1 MRQELLA
8 ARGPVTCAYCPS
20 AIADGTRA
28 WWDGEEGEWI
38 CTRCVPTDEA
48 AAHSIGY
55 ATSYARE
62 GNRQKIAAASF
73 LR

>member
-1 MRQELLA
+1 M
-8 ARGPVTCAYCPS
+8 
-20 AIADGTRA
+20 RA
-28 WWDGEEGEWI
+28 WWDPEERDWT
-38 CTRCVPTDEA
+38 CTACVPTDES

-55 ATSYARE
+55 ATTHARE